1 MNNIKTP
8 RIMITSTNSGAGK
21 TIVTCG
27 IMQALINRKIN
38 VRAFKCGPD
47 YIDPQFHKEITG
59 EVSTNLDSFFMD
71 ENLLLQTFDKNASES
86 QIAIIEG
93 VMGYYDGLGGT
104 TPIAST
110 YEISTILQ
118 SNTVLVVDA
127 KGASYSILA
136 TIKGFL
142 DFCDNNLIKA
152 VILNQCSQT
161 LCKMLTPI
169 IEEKCGVIVLGCL
182 PKNEEFTI
190 ESRHLGLISAS
201 EIIDLK
207 EKIQKIATEVE
218 ENIDLDLLI
227 KLSVQSQNVAYNQL
241 NLHKNI
247 FKQEIKKI
255 AVAKDKAFC
264 FYYSETLK
272 LFEDMGIEVEYFS
285 PLTDEKLP
293 CDCDMLYFGGGY
305 PELYLDQ
312 LQENITLKNCIK
324 TKVLDNDT
332 ITIAECGG
340 FMYLGKSIEEKNMVG
355 VFDANFYNTKK
366 LTRFGYINLQAKEN
380 TLICQKHQIIKA
392 HEFHYYDSDNNGTS
406 FKAIKPIGNRSWEA
420 GHSNEKIIAGFPHL
434 YLPSIAYY

>member
-1 MNNIKTP
+1 MKNVKTP

-21 TIVTCG
+21 TTITCG
-27 IMQALINRKIN
+27 IMQALINRKLN

-110 YEISTILQ
+110 YEISTILHAT
-118 SNTVLVVDA
+118 TVLVVDA

-136 TIKGFL
+136 TIKGFI
-142 DFCDNNLIKA
+142 DFCDNNEIKA
-152 VILNQCSQT
+152 VILNKCSET
-161 LCKMLTPI
+161 LCKMLKPI
-169 IEEKCGVIVLGCL
+169 IEEKCDIKVLGFL
-182 PKNEEFTI
+182 PQNDEFAI
-190 ESRHLGLISAS
+190 ESRHLGLITAN

-218 ENIDLDLLI
+218 KNIDLDLLI
-227 KLSVQSQNVAYNQL
+227 KLSVQSKIIPYNQL
-241 NLHKNI
+241 QLHNNL
-247 FKQEIKKI
+247 FKKGVKKVGI
-255 AVAKDKAFC
+255 AKDNAFC
-264 FYYSETLK
+264 FYYSETIK
-272 LFEDMGIEVEYFS
+272 MFEEMELEVEYFS
-285 PLTDEKLP
+285 PLKDENLP
-293 CDCDMLYFGGGY
+293 KNCDILYFGGGY
-305 PELYLDQ
+305 PELYLNQ
-312 LQENITLKNCIK
+312 LQENIVLKNCIK
-324 TKVLDNDT
+324 TKVLDNNT

-340 FMYLGKSIEEKNMVG
+340 FMYLGKSIENQNMVG
-355 VFDANFYNTKK
+355 VFEANFYNTKK

-380 TLICQKHQIIKA
+380 TFLCQKHQIIKA
-392 HEFHYYDSDNNGTS
+392 HEFHYYDSDNNGST

-420 GHSNEKIIAGFPHL
+420 CHSNENIIAGFPHL
-434 YLPSIAYY
+434 YLPSITYY